1 MLANCMRKEVG
12 IVGAKLFY
20 NDDTVQH
27 GGVILGFGGV
37 AGHACVGIDKR
48 DPGYFA
54 RAFLSCDYSAVTAA
68 CMMISKELYNE
79 VGGFSEEYA
88 VAFNDVDFCMKVR
101 EKDTLLYM
109 MHFHSGITMNQS
121 QEDWMI
127 QQKKWKDSRAKLTD
141 FRRSGKN
148 SLMQET
154 HIIIRI
160 SHLRK
165 LYLCWIKNSWL
176 YV

>member
-1 MLANCMRKEVG
+1 MRKEVG

-101 EKDTLLYM
+101 EKGYLVVYDAFSQWYHYESKSRGLDDTAEKM
-109 MHFHSGITMNQS
+109 ERFKGEVDRF
-121 QEDWMI
+121 QE
-127 QQKKWKDSRAKLTD
+127 KWKKQLDAGDPYYNKNFSLTKAVFMLD
-141 FRRSGKN
+141 K
-148 SLMQET
+148 E
-154 HIIIRI
+154 
-160 SHLRK
+160 
-165 LYLCWIKNSWL
+165 
-176 YV
+176 

>member
-1 MLANCMRKEVG
+1 MRKEVG

-101 EKDTLLYM
+101 EKGYLVVYDAFSHNAPDDNSERLYY
-109 MHFHSGITMNQS
+109 
-121 QEDWMI
+121 
-127 QQKKWKDSRAKLTD
+127 
-141 FRRSGKN
+141 
-148 SLMQET
+148 
-154 HIIIRI
+154 IIE
-160 SHLRK
+160 K
-165 LYLCWIKNSWL
+165 
-176 YV
+176 